1 MELDQ
6 LDQICLACGNSG
18 PLYDNMC
25 ETCFRTTHKATTLP
39 VVLKMKICSRCNYM
53 VNTSSNLRVA
63 SWEKGIPILV
73 EEALETHAEASPA
86 RVDVIH
92 HERNDY
98 FMDLEV
104 QVECEIM
111 GLQYR
116 EAHTPELRISYGVCN
131 RCSRQFGNYY
141 EAIIQLRG
149 GKRPISARELDLA
162 TGIVQ
167 KRIEEST
174 GENAFITQFQ
184 EIHKGLDWYM
194 GDKGVAKEIAREL
207 QRHFGAEFQETYSL
221 AGRKDGKEIYRSTY
235 LVRLP
240 DYRAGD
246 LITYED
252 KVHLLKKTGDRSA
265 TLLDLIQGTT
275 FVLKERELH
284 KIKVIKGD
292 VLEAVVVSSSKGEA
306 QLLDPVNY
314 RTKPV
319 RTPIPLKAG
328 ETVKVFRYEG
338 DLFILPSD
346 P

>member
-1 MELDQ
+1 ME
-6 LDQICLACGNSG
+6 LDQICLVCGKSG
-18 PLYDNMC
+18 ELYNNMC
-25 ETCFRTTHKATTLP
+25 ETCFRTSHTASSLP
-39 VVLKMKICSRCNYM
+39 DVLKMKICSRCNYM
-53 VNTSSNLRVA
+53 VNPSSNQRVV
-63 SWEKGIPILV
+63 SWEEGIPILV
-73 EEALETHAEASPA
+73 EDALDTHAMASPA
-86 RVDVIH
+86 RVDVSH
-92 HERNDY
+92 HERDDY
-98 FMDLEV
+98 LMDLEV
-104 QVECEIM
+104 HVECEIM
-111 GLQYR
+111 GLHYR
-116 EAHTPELRISYGVCN
+116 EAHAPELRISYGVCN

-149 GKRPISARELDLA
+149 GKRSISANELEIA
-162 TGIVQ
+162 SQIVK
-167 KRIEEST
+167 KRIDEAT

-207 QRHFGAEFQETYSL
+207 QHHFGAEFQETYSL

-246 LITYED
+246 FITYEGR
-252 KVHLLKKTGDRSA
+252 VHLLEKTGGRSA
-265 TLLDLIQGTT
+265 TLQDLVQGNT

-292 VLEAVVVSSSKGEA
+292 VMETVVVSSNKGEA

-319 RTPIPLKAG
+319 KTPVQLEAG
-328 ETVKVFRYEG
+328 GTVKVFRYEG
-338 DLFILPSD
+338 DLFVLPSD
-346 P
+346 S